1 MQHLHPLILLLTAS
15 EFSEASTFEKKRGA
29 WPTANNDL
37 KKTISSQ
44 AKSKKDNT
52 DLNLAGK
59 LQARYTTDHYIKIFC
74 KHWTLIS
81 RGYVTIYTIE
91 ISRGYVTIHTI
102 KISRGYVTIYT
113 IEISRGYVTIY
124 TIEILRGYVTIYTIE
139 ISRDYVTI

>member
-1 MQHLHPLILLLTAS
+1 MSIFLSKLKFEEEKNTLNFFTVYLQHLHPLILLLTAS

-59 LQARYTTDHYIKIFC
+59 LQASLKMSSLGLLLIT
-74 KHWTLIS
+74 IS
-81 RGYVTIYTIE
+81 RYSVNTE
-91 ISRGYVTIHTI
+91 H
-102 KISRGYVTIYT
+102 
-113 IEISRGYVTIY
+113 
-124 TIEILRGYVTIYTIE
+124 
-139 ISRDYVTI
+139 